1 MATGIGQPCSVTK
14 SRIDYFDIAKG
25 FGIILVIIAHTGF
38 ATDYLSCYINSF
50 HMPLFFILSGM
61 LSNYLNEINME
72 LRPLVL
78 KKIRGLMIPYISFS
92 ILYVVLYTVTY
103 YMGLVKKEDF
113 LQSVIYMITLY
124 GDSTLWFLPAL
135 LIGYIVFY
143 FLQRKLKGFWVLAF
157 SMALA
162 LLSYLIQT
170 LITPIWA
177 RNADNLLITNLIDFA
192 RGFLRG
198 FIVASFICLGY
209 FIYQYVIKG
218 VYSTDNDKDISSCG
232 NENIDQNDNKFTN
245 GSEGKKVDYSDCNIA
260 KRIKALIIGVFLLLV
275 TAFLCRINTTVDFH
289 RLVLGNVIFFYINAV
304 LGSVGLIFVC
314 MAIRNL
320 KVISFFGRNSLVIM
334 CTHLNFYI
342 LFAAINV
349 AWIVNNYVTRAKS
362 YVFMAV
368 IVVSALLMETIL
380 IIIINRFFPFI
391 LGKNRRFPE

>member
-1 MATGIGQPCSVTK
+1 MATGIGQPCLVTK

-61 LSNYLNEINME
+61 LSNYLNEIDME

-92 ILYVVLYTVTY
+92 ILYVVIYTVTY
-103 YMGLVKKEDF
+103 YMGLVTKEDF

-135 LIGYIVFY
+135 LIGYTVFY

-177 RNADNLLITNLIDFA
+177 RNADNLFITNLIDFA

-209 FIYQYVIKG
+209 FIYQYVIRYACPADWNSNDSINRNDEEG
-218 VYSTDNDKDISSCG
+218 LYSNVRSVES
-232 NENIDQNDNKFTN
+232 
-245 GSEGKKVDYSDCNIA
+245 YSGDMFI
-260 KRIKALIIGVFLLLV
+260 KRVKTLAIGIGLLLV

-342 LFAAINV
+342 LFAAINI

-391 LGKNRRFPE
+391 LGKKNRRFPE